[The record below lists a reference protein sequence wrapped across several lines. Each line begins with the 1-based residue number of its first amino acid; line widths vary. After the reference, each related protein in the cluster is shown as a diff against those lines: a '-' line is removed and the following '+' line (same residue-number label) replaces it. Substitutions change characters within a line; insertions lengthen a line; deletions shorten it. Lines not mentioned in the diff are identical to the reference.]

1 MIREHPNHAWRQ
13 QHGVLLSVV
22 PLVAVLVAIT
32 NPLGNQMAS
41 AQEACCFPD
50 GSCTEVM
57 PADCTA
63 AGGTARGAGTICD
76 DVICPFSDHCSAPAL
91 AIPDNNGAGVDD
103 MIVVA
108 DSETIFVLNVY
119 VRVTHTFVGDIIM
132 TLEHV
137 DTGTT
142 VTLYDQPGAPP
153 GFGCGN
159 NDFEII
165 LADDAAS
172 PIEDEC
178 EPGPPAMFGS
188 FIPDEALSAFSGE
201 DTAGTWTLNVSDNA
215 AADTGMLEEW
225 CLVFLF
231 DADGDGVYDHE
242 DACPNDPDKID
253 NPGICGCGSADGDS
267 DGDAVPDCFDGC
279 PNDPSKLQ
287 AGLCGCGNPDVD
299 TDADGWL
306 DCFDNCPDQP
316 NSLQEDA
323 DGDGVG
329 NVCEPAPA
337 TAPIACG
344 AGVLPLLPMMVLGLC
359 WAKRCERR
367 RR

>member
-1 MIREHPNHAWRQ
+1 MIQEHPNHAWRR
-13 QHGVLLSVV
+13 QHSVLLAVV
-22 PLVAVLVAIT
+22 AAIVAIA
-32 NPLGNQMAS
+32 NPLWHQMAS

-63 AGGTARGAGTICD
+63 AGGTDRGAGTICD
-76 DVICPFSDHCSAPAL
+76 DVICPFSDHCSAPAV
-91 AIPDNNGAGVDD
+91 AIPDNNPAGVDD
-103 MIVVA
+103 TIVVGN
-108 DSETIFVLNVY
+108 SETIFVLNVY
-119 VRVTHTFVGDIIM
+119 VRVTHTFVGDVIM

-142 VTLYDQPGAPP
+142 VTLYDRPGVPATT
-153 GFGCGN
+153 FGCGG
-159 NDFEII
+159 NDIEII
-165 LADDAAS
+165 LADDAVL

-178 EPGPPAMFGS
+178 DGGVPTMFGD
-188 FIPDEALSAFSGE
+188 FTPNEALSAFSGE
-201 DTAGTWTLNVSDNA
+201 DMAGTWTLNVSDNA
-215 AADTGMLEEW
+215 SADTGTLEEW

-231 DADGDGVYDHE
+231 DTDGDGAYDNE

-253 NPGICGCGSADGDS
+253 SPGICGCGSADVDS
-267 DGDAVPDCFDGC
+267 DGDGVPDCFDGC
-279 PNDPSKLQ
+279 PDDPNKLQ
-287 AGLCGCGNPDVD
+287 AGLCGCGSPDVD
-299 TDADGWL
+299 SDVDGWL
-306 DCFDNCPDQP
+306 DCFDNCPDQA

-329 NVCEPAPA
+329 NACEPEPA

-344 AGVLPLLPMMVLGLC
+344 AGVLPVLPMMVLGLC
-359 WAKRCERR
+359 WAKCCERR